1 MIAQPT
7 HISLI
12 AGSGEGPDEATASE
26 QAWKGTGLTGV
37 SLLPLQSGLLRGV
50 RPAPLEPIHFGQLMP
65 AISAHHSSDSADERI
80 AAAVALGLGSQGQG
94 VVRAVAGP
102 GDANSK
108 VAEAERQVKAAL
120 QAHGLSL
127 EELHVA
133 QAEHTVRR
141 RGCVVAAAVLWTDVR
156 EREPDWAV
164 EAWTPHVH
172 CRFRVRERLFSARSE
187 FQRIDI
193 VDTVEFGRMLLLDH
207 TVQTT
212 ERDEWAYHEM
222 LAWVPLMA
230 HPHPKRVLIVGGG
243 DGGLLR
249 AVLAHP
255 DVEEAVQ
262 VEIDRHVVEACKEHM
277 PRLSRGAFDD
287 PRARVVYEDA
297 FTFLERVEEPFDV
310 ALLDTTDPIGPAERL
325 FTAEFYGRVAG
336 ALGKEGVAAAQS
348 GSPWFQPEVI
358 ARSVEAMRSGF
369 PTVRVYLGSVPAYPG
384 GLWTF
389 TLGTRGRDPLAVSE
403 AELEERVHRLKQEA
417 RFFSPEV
424 YRAAFA
430 LPPFIR
436 SLLSHQ
442 ESQEG

>member
-7 HISLI
+7 QISLV
-12 AGSGEGPDEATASE
+12 AGSGEGSDEATASE
-26 QAWKGTGLTGV
+26 QAWKGAGLTGA

-65 AISAHHSSDSADERI
+65 ALSAHHGSAVVGERI
-80 AAAVALGLGSQGQG
+80 AAAVALGLDSRGQG

-102 GDANSK
+102 GDADSQ
-108 VAEAERQVKAAL
+108 VAEAERRVKSAL
-120 QAHGLSL
+120 RAHGLPL
-127 EELHVA
+127 KEMHVA
-133 QAEHTVRR
+133 QAEHTVRE

-156 EREPDWAV
+156 EREPDWAT

-172 CRFRVRERLFSARSE
+172 CRFRVRERLFTARSA

-222 LAWVPLMA
+222 LAWVPLMV

-249 AVLAHP
+249 AVLACP
-255 DVEEAVQ
+255 EVEEAVQ
-262 VEIDRHVVEACKEHM
+262 VEIDRLVVEACKEHLSE
-277 PRLSRGAFDD
+277 LSRGAFGD

-297 FTFLERVEEPFDV
+297 FTFLERVGEPFDV

-336 ALGKEGVAAAQS
+336 ALGEEGVAAAQS

-358 ARSVEAMRSGF
+358 ARSVSAMQSGF

-389 TLGTRGRDPLAVSE
+389 TLGSRGRDPLSVPE
-403 AELEERVHRLKQEA
+403 AELAERFQSLQQEA
-417 RFFSPEV
+417 RFFSPQV

-430 LPPFIR
+430 LPPFVR
-436 SLLSHQ
+436 SLLPQ
-442 ESQEG
+442 DPNP

>member
-7 HISLI
+7 HISLV
-12 AGSGEGPDEATASE
+12 AGSGEGADESLARE
-26 QAWKGTGLTGV
+26 RAWEGAGLPGV
-37 SLLPLQSGLLRGV
+37 GLLPLQSALLENIRT
-50 RPAPLEPIHFGQLMP
+50 APLEPIHHGQLMP
-65 AISAHHSSDSADERI
+65 AVFACYFNDTPGERI
-80 AAAVALGLGSQGQG
+80 AAAVALALSDRGQG

-102 GDANSK
+102 GTAAEK
-108 VAEAERQVKAAL
+108 TAEAERRAKAAL
-120 QAHGLSL
+120 EAHGLPLAELQSAQTEHVV
-127 EELHVA
+127 EE
-133 QAEHTVRR
+133 Q
-141 RGCVVAAAVLWTDVR
+141 GCVVAAAVLWTDTR
-156 EREPDWAV
+156 ESEQDDWAM

-172 CRFRVRERLFSARSE
+172 CRFRVRERLFTARSPY
-187 FQRIDI
+187 QRIDI

-230 HPHPKRVLIVGGG
+230 HPRPKRVLIVGGG

-249 AVLAHP
+249 AALAHP

-262 VEIDRHVVEACKEHM
+262 VEIDRLVVEACRAHM
-277 PRLSRGAFDD
+277 PRLSQGAFDD

-325 FTAEFYGRVAG
+325 FTAEFYGRVAD
-336 ALGKEGVAAAQS
+336 ALGEEGVAAAQS
-348 GSPWFQPEVI
+348 GSPWFQPEVV
-358 ARSVEAMRSGF
+358 ARSVRAMRSAF
-369 PTVRVYLGSVPAYPG
+369 PRVRVYLGSVPAYPG

-389 TLGTRGRDPLAVSE
+389 TLGTRGRDPLSVPDP
-403 AELEERVHRLKQEA
+403 ELQDRFRALTKGQEA
-417 RFFSPEV
+417 RFFSPGV

-430 LPPFIR
+430 LPPFIEA
-436 SLLSHQ
+436 LLNDL
-442 ESQEG
+442 

>member
-1 MIAQPT
+1 MIAQPM
-7 HISLI
+7 HISLV
-12 AGSGEGPDEATASE
+12 AGSGEGPDEAIATE
-26 QAWKGTGLTGV
+26 RAWEGAGLPGV
-37 SLLPLQSGLLRGV
+37 GLLPLQTGLLQSI

-65 AISAHHSSDSADERI
+65 AVFAQYSSASPGERI
-80 AAAVALGLGSQGQG
+80 AAAAALALGEQGRG

-102 GDANSK
+102 GSGSEKAI
-108 VAEAERQVKAAL
+108 EAERRAKAAL
-120 QAHGLSL
+120 EAHGIPLR
-127 EELHVA
+127 ELHVA
-133 QAEHTVRR
+133 RAEHTVEK
-141 RGCVVAAAVLWTDVR
+141 RGSVVAAAVLWTDVR
-156 EREPDWAV
+156 EPEEDNWAM

-172 CRFRVRERLFSARSE
+172 CRFRVRERLFTARSS

-230 HPHPKRVLIVGGG
+230 HPRPRRVLIVGGG

-249 AVLAHP
+249 TALACP

-262 VEIDRHVVEACKEHM
+262 VEIDRLVVEACREHL
-277 PRLSRGAFDD
+277 PQLSRGAFDD

-297 FTFLERVEEPFDV
+297 FTFLERVEKPFDV

-325 FTAEFYGRVAG
+325 FTAEFYGRVAS
-336 ALGKEGVAAAQS
+336 ALGEEGVAAAQS

-369 PTVRVYLGSVPAYPG
+369 PLVRVYLGSVPAYPG

-389 TLGTRGRDPLAVSE
+389 TLGTRGRDPLSVPE
-403 AELEERVHRLKQEA
+403 EELRERFHALTKQQRA

-430 LPPFIR
+430 LPPFIEA
-436 SLLSHQ
+436 LLRA
-442 ESQEG
+442 